1 MSKQVVRFAVRVR
14 LVQVTGVAAGVDSV
28 AVEWKRGK
36 HKGVSSVAAAKGAVA
51 AWDGAAGEIVIP
63 CTMYYLPKKKSYEEK
78 ELSMSVVRGTNAKQ
92 VLGRASVALDV
103 LAQDVGDGAE
113 KSLSRKDNLDGGAV
127 IEYVVSMRRLHDPRD
142 KLPGGPTAVS
152 SSSPMPIRPRT
163 AGPEAASSVAA
174 PLAES
179 PLQSLETRTATPPA
193 FVVSATPEPRRS
205 PSMPTSVREV
215 PLPLSRVDRE
225 LGYASSGGI
234 PTSSRSQHE
243 RTDSGGAP
251 RAQQHARNDSGG
263 GPLPPAVASSLGG
276 GASMASTSNS
286 VNAMPSV
293 SVSANSRTPSMQRDS
308 SALQRS
314 SELDV
319 SGALGTS
326 TGKTSKKS
334 ILGGAGHRRGK
345 SHAVTPDEL
354 RGLHSGMDLRQSPLV
369 SPAPI
374 ASSGN
379 IAQAGRKSNAA
390 KLGSKLGF
398 KRGDRGSGSVSQT
411 TTPFSPRLQAE
422 MSDSS
427 RRLAPDFL
435 IAGEAA
441 SPSSS
446 SDFEDEPVP
455 LPTLASMRSSG
466 TALAL
471 GSPRTSAASQQQAPG
486 SPSPASPEH
495 REEIQ
500 YYQRQLADQGRR
512 KDQALVLQHFVAF
525 GQPAFARDTSVSACV
540 LFRCL
545 GEWDSFANDGKEF
558 REQLL
563 EAFEQLSKNMMGL
576 PQQLYWLSTL
586 VSLLFLLRN
595 KLKAI
600 PRSDV
605 PRTNALAVFQERLRG
620 LATALAARAA
630 LLVGADLRPLIAPA
644 LLEHALLEDSAG
656 PSAPK
661 HKPQPH
667 QPPQPA
673 RPTVASVLAVLE
685 NLRVALEAAHVV
697 GSVASQVMARVAHL
711 VAAMAVNTFLDN
723 NPRLCTFSNG
733 LQMRKPILEL
743 RGWMTRHHFEAAAG
757 HLAPLEEIV
766 NVLCMNKSA
775 LVEPEVRR
783 EVCPHLS
790 SAQLGQ
796 LLLLYTPDSFDS
808 EPIHPAVLA
817 ALCGDNVNDFKV
829 DIELRAPLALELSEG
844 SYEWSK
850 FELPK
855 AITDQPSLAFLSR
868 PFAEDNALSD
878 AW

>member
-1 MSKQVVRFAVRVR
+1 
-14 LVQVTGVAAGVDSV
+14 
-28 AVEWKRGK
+28 
-36 HKGVSSVAAAKGAVA
+36 
-51 AWDGAAGEIVIP
+51 
-63 CTMYYLPKKKSYEEK
+63 
-78 ELSMSVVRGTNAKQ
+78 
-92 VLGRASVALDV
+92 
-103 LAQDVGDGAE
+103 
-113 KSLSRKDNLDGGAV
+113 
-127 IEYVVSMRRLHDPRD
+127 
-142 KLPGGPTAVS
+142 
-152 SSSPMPIRPRT
+152 
-163 AGPEAASSVAA
+163 
-174 PLAES
+174 
-179 PLQSLETRTATPPA
+179 
-193 FVVSATPEPRRS
+193 
-205 PSMPTSVREV
+205 
-215 PLPLSRVDRE
+215 
-225 LGYASSGGI
+225 
-234 PTSSRSQHE
+234 
-243 RTDSGGAP
+243 
-251 RAQQHARNDSGG
+251 
-263 GPLPPAVASSLGG
+263 
-276 GASMASTSNS
+276 
-286 VNAMPSV
+286 
-293 SVSANSRTPSMQRDS
+293 MQRDVS
-308 SALQRS
+308 SLQRS

-326 TGKTSKKS
+326 SGKTSKKS

-345 SHAVTPDEL
+345 SHAVTPEEL

-374 ASSGN
+374 SSSSSVS
-379 IAQAGRKSNAA
+379 AQAPRKSNAA

-398 KRGDRGSGSVSQT
+398 KRSDRGSGSISQT
-411 TTPFSPRLQAE
+411 FAPYSPRLQQEGGGGGGDPA
-422 MSDSS
+422 
-427 RRLAPDFL
+427 RRPTSDFL
-435 IAGEAA
+435 IAGEPSS

-455 LPTLASMRSSG
+455 LPSLSLMRSSG
-466 TALAL
+466 PAAPLPSAAAALSGL
-471 GSPRTSAASQQQAPG
+471 SQTSGSPTPPLPG
-486 SPSPASPEH
+486 GHASPEH

-525 GQPAFARDTSVSACV
+525 CQPAYARETSVSACV

-545 GEWDSFANDGKEF
+545 VEWDCFANDGKEF

-563 EAFEQLSKNMMGL
+563 ESFEQLSKNMMSL
-576 PQQLYWLSTL
+576 PLQLYWLSTL
-586 VSLLFLLRN
+586 VSLLFLLRH
-595 KLKAI
+595 KLKPI

-630 LLVGADLRPLIAPA
+630 MLVGAELRPLIAPA

-673 RPTVASVLAVLE
+673 RPTVATVLSVLE
-685 NLRVALEAAHVV
+685 GLRVALEVARVV

-711 VAAMAVNTFLDN
+711 LAASAVNTFLDN

-775 LVEPEVRR
+775 LVEPEVRK

-790 SAQLGQ
+790 AAQLGQ

-817 ALCGDNVNDFKV
+817 ALCGDNVQDFKV
-829 DIELRAPLALELSEG
+829 DVELRAPLALELTEG

-855 AITDQPSLAFLSR
+855 AITDQPSLTFLSR
-868 PFAEDNALSD
+868 PFAEDNAMSD